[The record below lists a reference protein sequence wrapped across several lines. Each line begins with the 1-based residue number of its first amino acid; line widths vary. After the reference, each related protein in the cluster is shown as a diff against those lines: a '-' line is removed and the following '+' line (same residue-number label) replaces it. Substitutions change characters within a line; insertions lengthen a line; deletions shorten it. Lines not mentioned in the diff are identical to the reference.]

1 MHTSVPCVLSS
12 CAQLSSVHTSVP
24 CVLSSCAQLSS
35 VHTSVPCDLACVFLD
50 PISSTYGYLTWEW
63 QKAIRGYT
71 HPLVFA
77 TLYKLLSCLH
87 LDWPSLLVLLPRVV
101 VQAPLAA
108 AADYHVF
115 KLASLLYGSN
125 VGWYAVSSSSHLSSS
140 SSFSSSSPPPPPPF
154 PLLLLPLPSPP
165 PPPSLSSSSP
175 FPLLLL
181 PLPSPPPPPSLSSF
195 TYSSFC
201 SFSFF
206 PLLLYLFLIL
216 FILLL
221 PLLLYVFLFLY
232 LLPLLLFCILCFIT
246 LSQKNT
252 STKIM
257 STTALTVFQ
266 LLCNLAS
273 WFTFY
278 SITRT
283 LSNSIEAALTP
294 VVVYYWLLATQ
305 TARKSNTGAQKYI
318 TCLH

>member
-1 MHTSVPCVLSS
+1 M
-12 CAQLSSVHTSVP
+12 
-24 CVLSSCAQLSS
+24 
-35 VHTSVPCDLACVFLD
+35 
-50 PISSTYGYLTWEW
+50 
-63 QKAIRGYT
+63 
-71 HPLVFA
+71 FA

-101 VQAPLAA
+101 VQVPLAA

-140 SSFSSSSPPPPPPF
+140 FSFSSFFPPPPPPF
-154 PLLLLPLPSPP
+154 LLLPP
-165 PPPSLSSSSP
+165 PPPSSSSP
-175 FPLLLL
+175 
-181 PLPSPPPPPSLSSF
+181 
-195 TYSSFC
+195 
-201 SFSFF
+201 F

-257 STTALTVFQ
+257 STMALTVFQ

-294 VVVYYWLLATQ
+294 VVLYYWLLATQ

-318 TCLH
+318 TCYIEKLCKCMALKCLGKCQ